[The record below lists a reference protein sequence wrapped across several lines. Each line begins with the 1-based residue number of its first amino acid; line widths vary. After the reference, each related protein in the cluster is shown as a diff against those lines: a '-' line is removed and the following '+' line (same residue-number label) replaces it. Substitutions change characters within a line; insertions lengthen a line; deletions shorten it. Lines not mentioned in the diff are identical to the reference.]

1 MESIGRNI
9 TEEEFE
15 SVEQNIST
23 EKEKGSGKGKLP
35 ENKLTTEAAVS
46 FQKPIVD
53 STFTRTTTISET
65 LQIQTSC
72 NLIETDDSLENEK
85 TIDVQ
90 DDLDVS
96 DQQANI
102 SKDDITF
109 EGTDNDGDENKS
121 IWAKESSQDGEMLVV
136 VVEECHEND
145 ENLKLQTEE
154 ETISAASTPNA
165 YGKHE
170 IDFIKS
176 KIIYMQ
182 YIVQNAQSNTLFH
195 IFNNI

>member
-65 LQIQTSC
+65 LQIQSSC

-145 ENLKLQTEE
+145 ENSKLQTEE

-165 YGKHE
+165 YGKRE

-176 KIIYMQ
+176 KIILM
-182 YIVQNAQSNTLFH
+182 
-195 IFNNI
+195 

>member
-1 MESIGRNI
+1 MCNILNTNRSTSTLTIMKPVLNLGNFRESK
-9 TEEEFE
+9 
-15 SVEQNIST
+15 ST
-23 EKEKGSGKGKLP
+23 L
-35 ENKLTTEAAVS
+35 VH
-46 FQKPIVD
+46 
-53 STFTRTTTISET
+53 
-65 LQIQTSC
+65 IQ
-72 NLIETDDSLENEK
+72 EK

-165 YGKHE
+165 YGKRE

-176 KIIYMQ
+176 KVI
-182 YIVQNAQSNTLFH
+182 
-195 IFNNI
+195 